1 MLEHLIKFK
10 TFLIWTHPPVV
21 FVNHHKKTP
30 LWGAWFDH
38 GEARVS
44 HATRE
49 VPPPPKQTGL
59 WLMEEVLH
67 HYLQRFV
74 YIPRGAGFFPS
85 TVWLLR
91 DQYSQDN
98 CLKRV
103 YFLQCMVPGKVAK
116 CSIAGFVGDVSF
128 IAANCVSLS
137 SMLHS
142 NGSWSS

>member
-1 MLEHLIKFK
+1 MLEHLIKPFWYE
-10 TFLIWTHPPVV
+10 LIHLWFSPITKNKSP
-21 FVNHHKKTP
+21 
-30 LWGAWFDH
+30 WGAWFDH

-44 HATRE
+44 YATRE
-49 VPPPPKQTGL
+49 VPSPPPPNRRDGL
-59 WLMEEVLH
+59 VDGRSSAPLFTKVCVHPTWCRICSINSMT
-67 HYLQRFV
+67 
-74 YIPRGAGFFPS
+74 I
-85 TVWLLR
+85 R

-116 CSIAGFVGDVSF
+116 CSIADFVGDVSF